1 MGTICSILAHDE
13 DLDERNERIYDM
25 DTEENCF
32 TCKHLHADERTCDA
46 FPEGIPSIFLYL
58 DRVHDRPYTG
68 DHGIR
73 YERCEEKHRLRNGKQ
88 DESGK
93 NGLV

>member
-1 MGTICSILAHDE
+1 MSTICSIIAHDE

-25 DTEENCF
+25 HTEENCF
-32 TCKHLHADERTCDA
+32 TCKHLRADERTCDA

-58 DRVHDRPYTG
+58 DKVHNHPYPG

-73 YERCEEKHRLRNGKQ
+73 YERSEEKHRRKPNGA
-88 DESGK
+88 
-93 NGLV
+93 